1 MPRSHPSASQ
11 PLRVVVCSLVGLA
24 SGLASSGS
32 LPLVPS
38 TVLSTLVLAGG
49 ANVGGRLRHSSH
61 WWGLVGFAAGSLV
74 GTGWVLSVVLKE
86 KHPTTALGVRATV
99 VLLMLSAG
107 AIAGH
112 GLGGTSS
119 RGDSGG
125 GNGGGTDRAQS
136 PPLAQRRPA
145 DVLKTA
151 SGLTA
156 GAFAAL
162 VTLTYVHSGLDG
174 ARAFSSRLST
184 SLTILVVCLA
194 APGWLCHQWR
204 QHRRLR
210 RRPLAPSI
218 SPPP

>member
-1 MPRSHPSASQ
+1 MPRSDPSACQ
-11 PLRVVVCSLVGLA
+11 PLSVVLA
-24 SGLASSGS
+24 SVVGMASGVALGRL

-38 TVLSTLVLAGG
+38 TLLSTLVLSAG
-49 ANVGGRLRHSSH
+49 ANFGPRLRQSSQ

-86 KHPTTALGVRATV
+86 KHPATALGIRAMV
-99 VLLMLSAG
+99 VLLMLLTG

-112 GLGGTSS
+112 GLAGPSS
-119 RGDSGG
+119 
-125 GNGGGTDRAQS
+125 NGGGGGADAG
-136 PPLAQRRPA
+136 PAPALARRRPA
-145 DVLKTA
+145 DVLKSA
-151 SGLTA
+151 SGLTT

-194 APGWLCHQWR
+194 APGWLAHQGR
-204 QHRRLR
+204 QRRRLR
-210 RRPLAPSI
+210 LFAHTSGDRHAPH
-218 SPPP
+218 